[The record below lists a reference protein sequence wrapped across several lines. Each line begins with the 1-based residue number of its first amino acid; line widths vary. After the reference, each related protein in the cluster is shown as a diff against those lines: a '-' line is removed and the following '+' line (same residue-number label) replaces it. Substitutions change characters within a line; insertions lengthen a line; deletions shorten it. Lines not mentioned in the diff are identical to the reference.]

1 MLPLSGWFLAS
12 VFWRDSPS
20 LWSEE
25 HWHYML
31 GWHCFSRESSVWSIT
46 ARAQGEQLG
55 NLQPERR
62 EKNRLWS
69 GQVGRWDSPHKGWL
83 RRSFPWAELS
93 CLARNSSLLGL
104 FPLPSVCAGNSL
116 CSGPGLIYLSRLAAA
131 PVQSVPRGFL
141 R

>member
-83 RRSFPWAELS
+83 RRSFPWAEAQLPGQELFLAGALS
-93 CLARNSSLLGL
+93 SALCLCWKFSLQR
-104 FPLPSVCAGNSL
+104 AW
-116 CSGPGLIYLSRLAAA
+116 IDLS
-131 PVQSVPRGFL
+131 FL
-141 R
+141 TGSCTSPECP